1 MRRLLA
7 ATALVAG
14 LCCGAAADPSSPA
27 LDRAAAAF
35 RSGDRKLAL
44 LLVAAARKEASNAE
58 QREAVALLYA
68 DLKDYA
74 TAQSLMNDLIRESPQ
89 EPRLRLYLATIVA
102 RAGDRGATLVA
113 LGEARKRGPS
123 AADRQRMAFLHQDFK
138 DYSPARELL
147 DGLIAESPRD
157 LSVRLDRAS
166 LAAQAKDAPS
176 GLVHLAAARALKP
189 GPEERRRMAAL
200 YRDLGELGPARAL
213 IDDLIRE
220 SPANAGL
227 RFELASLAV
236 RSGDR
241 GAALAALAAARERGP
256 SPEELRRIASFYQEL
271 KEYAEARAVLA
282 GLARDAPREP
292 RAWRDLA
299 EFDARRGSRAAA
311 LESLAAAL
319 KLEPDLQ
326 DRQAISR
333 IYEDL
338 KEYKTARAM
347 IDALIAEQPS
357 DPQLRLNRAYFAAD
371 TGDRKA
377 ALAFLAET
385 RERSPD
391 PDDRRRMAT
400 LYERLGEQDQARDIV
415 SEPDKKS
422 R

>member
-7 ATALVAG
+7 AAALVAG
-14 LCCGAAADPSSPA
+14 LCRGASADPSFPA
-27 LDRAAAAF
+27 LDRAAAAV
-35 RSGDRKLAL
+35 RSGDRAHAL
-44 LLVAAARKEASNAE
+44 TLVDEARKGASNAE

-74 TAQSLMNDLIRESPQ
+74 TARSLMNALIRESPR
-89 EPRLRLYLATIVA
+89 EPRLRLYLATILA
-102 RAGDRGATLVA
+102 RAGDRGATLAA
-113 LGEARKRGPS
+113 LGEARKRGAN

-138 DYSPARELL
+138 DYGPARELL
-147 DGLIAESPRD
+147 DGLIAESPGD

-166 LAAQAKDAPS
+166 LAAQTKDAPG
-176 GLVHLAAARALKP
+176 GLEHLAAARALKP
-189 GPEERRRMAAL
+189 GPEDRRRMAAL
-200 YRDLGELGPARAL
+200 YRDLGELGLARAL
-213 IDDLIRE
+213 IDELIE
-220 SPANAGL
+220 QSPASPGL
-227 RFELASLAV
+227 LFERASLAV

-241 GAALAALAAARERGP
+241 AAALAALAAARERGP
-256 SPEELRRIASFYQEL
+256 SLEERRRIASFYQDL
-271 KEYAEARAVLA
+271 KEYGEARAVLA
-282 GLARDAPREP
+282 GLTRDAPREP

-299 EFDARRGSRAAA
+299 EFDARRGSRDAA

-326 DRQAISR
+326 DRQAMSL

-371 TGDRKA
+371 AGDKA
-377 ALAFLAET
+377 SALAFLAET
-385 RERSPD
+385 RQRSPD

-400 LYERLGEQDQARDIV
+400 LYERLGEPDEARAVV
-415 SEPDKKS
+415 SEPAKKS

>member
-1 MRRLLA
+1 MRRPFA
-7 ATALVAG
+7 AAALVAG
-14 LCCGAAADPSSPA
+14 LCCGAAAGSSSPA
-27 LDRAAAAF
+27 LDKATAAV

-44 LLVAAARKEASNAE
+44 ALVAEARKGTNTTE

-68 DLKDYA
+68 DLKEYGV
-74 TAQSLMNDLIRESPQ
+74 AQSLMNALIKKSPK
-89 EPRLRLYLATIVA
+89 EPRLRFYLATIVA
-102 RAGDRGATLVA
+102 RAGDRGATLAA
-113 LGEARKRGPS
+113 LEEARKLRPN
-123 AADRQRMAFLHQDFK
+123 AQDRQRMAFLHQDFK
-138 DYSPARELL
+138 DYGPARELL
-147 DGLIAESPRD
+147 DGLIAESPGD

-166 LAAQAKDAPS
+166 LAAQSRDFPG
-176 GLVHLAAARALKP
+176 GLEHLAAARALKP

-200 YRDLGELGPARAL
+200 YRDLGELDLARAMIDEL
-213 IDDLIRE
+213 IE
-220 SPANAGL
+220 QSPASPGL
-227 RFELASLAV
+227 HFERASLAA

-241 GAALAALAAARERGP
+241 TAALAALAAAREHGP
-256 SPEELRRIASFYQEL
+256 SLEERRRIASFYQEL
-271 KEYAEARAVLA
+271 KEYREARAVLA
-282 GLARDAPREP
+282 SLARDTPREP

-326 DRQAISR
+326 DRQVMSLV
-333 IYEDL
+333 YQDL

-371 TGDRKA
+371 AGDKTA

-385 RERSPD
+385 RQRSPD

-400 LYERLGEQDQARDIV
+400 LYERLGEQGEARAV
-415 SEPDKKS
+415 VNEPDKKS